1 MIRKRLSGAALIAAA
16 AVCAA
21 AVAASPAGAAPAH
34 NPSSPAASRGV
45 TQTNL
50 VSDQPGKARITDPD
64 LVNAWG
70 MSRSPGSP
78 IWVSNAGTSTSTLY
92 SGAVNG
98 SPVVAAPAGSPLIV
112 KVPGAPVT
120 GQTFNSASSG
130 FVVPGTNASAN
141 FIFATVGGTIAA
153 WNPAAGTQAATVA
166 TVPGAI
172 YTGLT
177 ESSSPFGPLLLA
189 ADFHDNRIDV
199 FNSSFQKLNVAG
211 LFRDRS
217 LPRDYAPFNVQVL
230 GTHVYVTY
238 AKQDAHKQ
246 QDVDAAGFG
255 FVDEFTT
262 FGTFEQRVASR
273 GALNAPWGL
282 VIAPQDFG
290 RFSNDLLV
298 GNFGDGTI
306 HAYDP
311 RNGRFLGTLTDTH
324 GRVIKID
331 RLWGLL
337 TGDAVAGGPN
347 SIWFSSGPNDE
358 QHGLVGILTAH

>member
-1 MIRKRLSGAALIAAA
+1 MIGKRLSGTALIAAA
-16 AVCAA
+16 ATLAAFAA
-21 AVAASPAGAAPAH
+21 AGPAGAAPAH
-34 NPSSPAASRGV
+34 HRHRPAPSRGV

-50 VSDQPGKARITDPD
+50 VSDQPGKAEITDPN

-70 MSRSPGSP
+70 MSRGADSPV
-78 IWVSNAGTSTSTLY
+78 WVSNAGTSTSTLY

-120 GQTFNSASSG
+120 GQAFNSDSSG

-153 WNPAAGTQAATVA
+153 WNPVSGTQAATVA

-189 ADFHDNRIDV
+189 ADFHHNRIDV
-199 FNSSFQKLNVAG
+199 FNSAFQKLDVAG

-230 GTHVYVTY
+230 GNDVYVTY
-238 AKQDAHKQ
+238 AKQDADKQ
-246 QDVDAAGFG
+246 KDVDGNGFG
-255 FVDEFTT
+255 FVDKFTT
-262 FGTFEQRVASR
+262 FGTLEQRVASH

-282 VIAPQDFG
+282 VIAPQNFG
-290 RFSNDLLV
+290 KFSNDLLV

-311 RNGRFLGTLTDTH
+311 RDGQFRGTLTDTH
-324 GRVIKID
+324 HRVIKID

-337 TGDAVAGGPN
+337 TGDALAGGPN
-347 SIWFSSGPNDE
+347 SIWFSSGPDDE
-358 QHGLVGILTAH
+358 HHGLLGILTAR